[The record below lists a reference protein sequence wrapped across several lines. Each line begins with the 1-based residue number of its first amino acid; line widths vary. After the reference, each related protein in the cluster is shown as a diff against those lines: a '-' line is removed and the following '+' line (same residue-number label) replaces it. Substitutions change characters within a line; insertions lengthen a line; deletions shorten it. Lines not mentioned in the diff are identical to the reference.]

1 MAAMTRLHEEKAEW
15 ADAPVEWAEAEP
27 KSTDAGASIMTDW
40 DLTLMGPVRA
50 RDSAAAPFYSSDGA
64 PFRSRCSASAPL
76 SARVQEETPYED
88 GVFMVNIK
96 FPMDYP
102 ARHPEVKFMTKVWH
116 PSVNADGST
125 CIPEIKE
132 DWTISM
138 RIIDIARILVELLR
152 NPNPESPVNAEAGA
166 QLAANPDEFNAQAA
180 QWTADF
186 AQ

>member
-1 MAAMTRLHEEKAEW
+1 MTRLHEEQAEW

-27 KSTDAGASIMTDW
+27 KSTDSGADIMTDW

-50 RDSAAAPFYSSDGA
+50 HGGGA
-64 PFRSRCSASAPL
+64 VFFVCARRGLLLLTLLLSAPL
-76 SARVQEETPYED
+76 TSRAQEDTPYAD

-102 ARHPEVKFMTKVWH
+102 TRHPDVKFSTKVWH

-138 RIIDIARILVELLR
+138 RIMDIARILVELLR

-166 QLAANPDEFNAQAA
+166 QLAANPDDFNAQAA